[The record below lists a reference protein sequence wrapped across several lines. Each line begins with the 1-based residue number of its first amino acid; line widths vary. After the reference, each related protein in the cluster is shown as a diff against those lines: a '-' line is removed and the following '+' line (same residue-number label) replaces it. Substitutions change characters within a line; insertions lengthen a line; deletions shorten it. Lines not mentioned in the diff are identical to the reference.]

1 MNWKKSIAI
10 VLFTFG
16 VTGLGVAQDK
26 PKSTAETVTGTINGA
41 TITIKYGSPSVRE
54 REVWGKLVPF
64 DKVWRAGANDATTFT
79 TDKEITVEGKKLPA
93 GTYTFFVIPNKSEST
108 VIFNKVEK
116 QWGAYEYSE
125 EKDQLRV
132 KVKPQATEKST
143 EKLTYTVNKD
153 NVTLS
158 WEKWNLPIKVK

>member
-16 VTGLGVAQDK
+16 VTGFGVAQDK

-132 KVKPQATEKST
+132 KVKPQVAEKSI
-143 EKLTYTVNKD
+143 EKLTYIINKD